1 MLHIYCYMDF
11 LISES
16 QLRIILQEQDE
27 SKMSDY
33 MKELYS
39 FTSNLVNKA
48 KKSFGLN
55 LKLLLTWGAS
65 VGGLVMPLDNFIRNG
80 RFELTEEQTTLILVG
95 IACTYF
101 FENVKVLKTVLTKI
115 KEEGLEDTF
124 KEILVK
130 SKNLK
135 NSFLRFLKSANVTLG
150 STLELVTYSFL
161 IPIITD
167 IQSAIMDG
175 GDLQTTAMKIAK
187 RLIASGVVVVGQ
199 ISLTETIK
207 KILKRLE

>member
-1 MLHIYCYMDF
+1 MDF
-11 LISES
+11 LINES
-16 QLRIILQEQDE
+16 QLRTILQEQDQ

-48 KKSFGLN
+48 KKTYGLN

-65 VGGLVMPLDNFIRNG
+65 VGGLVMPLDSFIRTG
-80 RFELTEEQTTLILVG
+80 RFELTYEQATLILIGV
-95 IACTYF
+95 ACTYF
-101 FENVKVLKTVLTKI
+101 YDNVKTLKTILTKI

-124 KEILVK
+124 KEILIK
-130 SKNLK
+130 SRNLRD
-135 NSFLRFLKSANVTLG
+135 SFFNFMKSANVTLG

-167 IQSAIMDG
+167 IQSAITEGSDI
-175 GDLQTTAMKIAK
+175 QTTSMTIAK
-187 RLIASGVVVVGQ
+187 RLVASGVVLIGQ
-199 ISLTETIK
+199 IALTETIK
-207 KILKRLE
+207 KIIKKFQ

>member
-1 MLHIYCYMDF
+1 MDF
-11 LISES
+11 LINES
-16 QLRIILQEQDE
+16 QLRIILQEQDQ

-48 KKSFGLN
+48 KKTYGFN

-65 VGGLVMPLDNFIRNG
+65 VGGLVMPLDRFIRTG
-80 RFELTEEQTTLILVG
+80 RFELTDEQATLILIG

-101 FENVKVLKTVLTKI
+101 YDNVKTLKTILNKI

-124 KEILVK
+124 KEVLIK
-130 SKNLK
+130 SRNLRD
-135 NSFLRFLKSANVTLG
+135 SFFNFMKSANITLG
-150 STLELVTYSFL
+150 STLELATYSFL

-167 IQSAIMDG
+167 IQSAIIEGSDI
-175 GDLQTTAMKIAK
+175 QTTAMTISK
-187 RLIASGVVVVGQ
+187 RLFASGVVLIGQ
-199 ISLTETIK
+199 IALTETIK
-207 KILKRLE
+207 KIIKKFQ